1 MQYLSQRVYALLI
14 TLAFLFSVVPVK
26 AQQKITVTGLVKGN
40 GGAPLPGAGVFLSPG
55 KKNAVTDENG
65 KFQLSDVPAG
75 VYKIRITF
83 IGFRDVT
90 QNIEFPLKSK
100 NSLVFSLE
108 EDKNDLS
115 EVTVLGRTAVQETSQ
130 QAYNVTAIDAKK
142 LYNTT
147 LDISG
152 ALDRVAGIRV
162 RESGGVGSNFNLSLN
177 GFSGN
182 HIKYFIDGIP
192 MDNFGSSFQIN
203 NIPINIADRVEVYKG
218 VVPMWLGSDALGG
231 AINIV
236 TGDRYRNYVDAS
248 YSFGSFNTHRSVVNA
263 AATTKGGLT
272 FQLNAF
278 QNYSDNNYKVK
289 VEASDIYTGAY
300 APKATLKR
308 FHDTYHNET
317 VIANVGVVDK
327 SYADKLLLGIT
338 MGQNYKE
345 IQTGARMVSVFG
357 GWHRKG
363 NIVMPSLKYKK
374 TNLIEGLDVTVNAN
388 YNLGQ
393 EQNIDTMN
401 VRYDWYGN
409 SKPNGSN
416 GERSRS
422 LYKYKNNNGLATAMF
437 NYKLAENQSLAL
449 SNVFTTFNRKGS
461 DELNPANAEYEKTKK
476 TNKNILGLGYNF
488 EIKNKLGATVFGKY
502 IYQNNIDGSG
512 NADQTAM
519 KKLGYGTA
527 LTYFFTPN
535 LQLKASYELTNR
547 MPEAQEIF
555 GDVENQEG
563 NPALKPEKSDNV
575 NLGMSYS
582 FSINKINNFSVT
594 ANAIYRKS
602 DNFIY
607 NRLNSNQS
615 KLIADNRDGVRTWGV
630 DGEIRYSYKDWFTA
644 GTTVTYQY
652 LQNLQKYEINPNTG
666 EKYTTE
672 SAVYL
677 DQMPNIPYL
686 FGNGDVS
693 VSFKN
698 VGKKGNNLNIGYN
711 LLYVHAFWLY
721 WPSRGGS
728 SSNGSKYVVPKQ
740 LSHDINLVYS
750 LEKGRYNIGLEA
762 KNITDALLYDNFSL
776 QKPSR
781 GFYLNLR
788 YFINKN
794 NNN

>member
-14 TLAFLFSVVPVK
+14 TLAFLFGVVSLK

-40 GGAPLPGAGVFLSPG
+40 GEAPLHGAGVFLSPG

-75 VYKIRITF
+75 IYKIRITF
-83 IGFRDVT
+83 IGFRDLT
-90 QNIEFPLKSK
+90 KNIELPLKSS

-162 RESGGVGSNFNLSLN
+162 RESGGVGSSFNLSLN

-502 IYQNNIDGSG
+502 IYQNNIDGNG
-512 NADQTAM
+512 NVDQTAM

-535 LQLKASYELTNR
+535 LQLKTSYELTNR

-575 NLGMSYS
+575 NLGLSYS
-582 FSINKINNFSVT
+582 FSINKLNNFSVT

-693 VSFKN
+693 VSLKN